1 MAYGARLESELGE
14 SPQGFK
20 SPILRHKKRPPA
32 CRGVFSLRND
42 TGNLRAEDLPRRSPL
57 SPSRNFPPVQVNISQ
72 TLPIHLGSLW
82 LAKIELGLTPTFG
95 VVQILRKWLAEYTG
109 TAALVCV
116 VVGSGIMGTNLSNDS
131 AVALLV
137 NTLSTIFALA
147 LLILIIAPISGAH
160 FNPAVSLVQVLR
172 REMNAVEFLS
182 FISAQIAGAITG
194 AVIANVMFDLP
205 AIQISSNERV
215 TTGTLVGEV
224 IATAGLI
231 TVIFVLVAR
240 AQEKLIPVAVAAWI
254 GSAYFFTSSTSFAN
268 PAVTIGRVFSDT
280 FAGID
285 PVSVLPFI
293 IAQLI
298 GATLGVALVKGVTRV

>member
-1 MAYGARLESELGE
+1 VI
-14 SPQGFK
+14 K
-20 SPILRHKKRPPA
+20 
-32 CRGVFSLRND
+32 
-42 TGNLRAEDLPRRSPL
+42 
-57 SPSRNFPPVQVNISQ
+57 
-72 TLPIHLGSLW
+72 
-82 LAKIELGLTPTFG
+82 
-95 VVQILRKWLAEYTG
+95 ILRKWLAEYIG
-109 TAALVCV
+109 TATLVCV
-116 VVGSGIMGTNLSNDS
+116 VVGSGIMGTNLSKDS
-131 AVALLV
+131 GVALLI
-137 NTLSTIFALA
+137 NAFSTIFALA

-194 AVIANVMFDLP
+194 AIIANVMFDLE
-205 AIQISSNERV
+205 AIQISTNERV
-215 TTGTLVGEV
+215 TTGTLIGEV

-240 AQEKLIPVAVAAWI
+240 SQDKLIPVAVAAWI

-280 FAGID
+280 FAGIN
-285 PVSVLPFI
+285 PGSVLPFI

-298 GATLGVALVKGVTRV
+298 GAMLGVALVKGVTRA

>member
-1 MAYGARLESELGE
+1 VI
-14 SPQGFK
+14 K
-20 SPILRHKKRPPA
+20 
-32 CRGVFSLRND
+32 
-42 TGNLRAEDLPRRSPL
+42 
-57 SPSRNFPPVQVNISQ
+57 
-72 TLPIHLGSLW
+72 
-82 LAKIELGLTPTFG
+82 
-95 VVQILRKWLAEYTG
+95 ILRKWLAEYIG
-109 TAALVCV
+109 TATLVCV
-116 VVGSGIMGTNLSNDS
+116 VVGSGIMGSNLSKDS
-131 AVALLV
+131 GVALLI
-137 NTLSTIFALA
+137 NAFSTIFALA
-147 LLILIIAPISGAH
+147 LLILVIAPISGAH

-194 AVIANVMFDLP
+194 AIVANVMFDLE
-205 AIQISSNERV
+205 AIQISTNDRV

-240 AQEKLIPVAVAAWI
+240 SQDKLIPVAVAAWI

-280 FAGID
+280 FAGIN
-285 PVSVLPFI
+285 PGSVLPFI

-298 GATLGVALVKGVTRV
+298 GAMLGVALVKGVTRA